1 MGSKE
6 MLFLKSSLCSQQRNK
21 KITLCEKARGWGG
34 REGGKGESGEE
45 SQPLLCGMAEHTFK
59 SLQND
64 VLKSCRFNP
73 SNFF

>member
-34 REGGKGESGEE
+34 REAKERVEKKAS
-45 SQPLLCGMAEHTFK
+45 LCCVAWLSTHFK

>member
-34 REGGKGESGEE
+34 GREAKERVEKKAS
-45 SQPLLCGMAEHTFK
+45 LCCVAWLSTHL
-59 SLQND
+59 SLYRMM
-64 VLKSCRFNP
+64 C
-73 SNFF
+73 